1 TLLAADPQDGATR
14 LLDTLS
20 LEEGGT
26 YSEWTFSAA
35 ASIARSLPVKK
46 RPAVKEHPAM
56 RAILESARTTL
67 TDSSAPVN
75 LRRSAI
81 ELLAGWLGSERDREQ
96 LAASLVPQTPNE
108 LQEAVVDALA
118 RSGGESVPSMFLAG
132 WS

>member
-1 TLLAADPQDGATR
+1 SATRCADVVLAAVRRDESLANAIAPDLVATLLAADPQDGATR

-46 RPAVKEHPAM
+46 RPVVKEHPAM

-81 ELLAGWLGSERDREQ
+81 ELLAGWLGSERDRE
-96 LAASLVPQTPNE
+96 
-108 LQEAVVDALA
+108 
-118 RSGGESVPSMFLAG
+118 
-132 WS
+132 